1 MSGHS
6 KWHSIKHKKGAAD
19 AKRGKI
25 FTRHA
30 NLITIAARAGG
41 GDPGMNPTLRFAIE
55 NAKKENV
62 PNANIE
68 RAIKRGSGD
77 SKDSVEIN
85 EVTYE
90 GYGPGGT
97 AVIVECLTDNKNRT
111 LTNVRTIIN
120 KRGGNLGAVG
130 SVMWMFERKGVITI
144 NAEGGNQDEIELA
157 AIDAGAEDI
166 ENEGEIMTIYT
177 TSSELITIADK
188 LKNAGIEAEQ
198 AEVLMVP
205 NQTVKLENEV
215 TAKKVLDFIDAIE
228 EDPDVSNVYSN
239 FDISDEVVEKIDK
252 TS

>member
-30 NLITIAARAGG
+30 NLITIAAQSG
-41 GDPGMNPTLRFAIE
+41 GDADMNPSLRLAID

-68 RAIKRGSGD
+68 RAIKRGTGEL
-77 SKDSVEIN
+77 KDAAEII
-85 EVTYE
+85 EITYE

-111 LTNVRTIIN
+111 YTNIRTAFN
-120 KRGGNLGAVG
+120 KNGGNLGESG
-130 SVMWMFERKGVITI
+130 SVAWMFERKGVITL
-144 NAEGGNQDEIELA
+144 NTENKDQDEIELT

-166 ENEGEIMTIYT
+166 NRQDGIMELYT
-177 TSSELITIADK
+177 APGNLNTVISN
-188 LKNAGIEAEQ
+188 LKQSNIEPEQ
-198 AEVLMVP
+198 AEVLLIP
-205 NQTVKLENEV
+205 NNIIKIENEN
-215 TAKKVLDFIDAIE
+215 TAKKVLNFIEIIE
-228 EDPDVSNVYSN
+228 EDPDVSNVFSN
-239 FDISDEVVEKIDK
+239 FDINDNLMEKLAE
-252 TS
+252 